1 VVHENDSDKYNKM
14 TEISQNENRWTVVG
28 DINMDT
34 ANTLLEKSKGLG
46 LADNTE
52 VDLAQVSDVD
62 TAAVSLMLEWHRRA
76 MLENKKLA
84 YINLPAGLTSL
95 TALYG
100 VTDLV
105 S

>member
-1 VVHENDSDKYNKM
+1 M
-14 TEISQNENRWTVVG
+14 TEISQSDNRWKVVG
-28 DINMDT
+28 DVNMDS
-34 ANTLLEKSKGLG
+34 ANSLLEKSKGLD
-46 LADNTE
+46 LVDNTQI
-52 VDLAQVSDVD
+52 DFAQVNDVD

-76 MLENKKLA
+76 ILENKKLA
-84 YINLPAGLTSL
+84 FVNLPAGLTSL

>member
-1 VVHENDSDKYNKM
+1 M
-14 TEISQNENRWTVVG
+14 TEISQNNNCWTVVG
-28 DINMDT
+28 DINMDS
-34 ANTLLEKSKGLG
+34 ANSLLEKSKGLE
-46 LADNTE
+46 LADDTQ
-52 VDLAQVSDVD
+52 VDFAQVDDVD

-76 MLENKKLA
+76 RSENKKLA
-84 YINLPAGLTSL
+84 FVNVPDGLTSL

>member
-1 VVHENDSDKYNKM
+1 M
-14 TEISQNENRWTVVG
+14 TEISRNENCWKVVG
-28 DINMDT
+28 DINMDS
-34 ANTLLEKSKGLG
+34 ANSLLEKSKGLD
-46 LADNTE
+46 LADYTQ
-52 VDLAQVSDVD
+52 VDFAQVDDVD

-76 MLENKKLA
+76 IRENKKLA
-84 YINLPAGLTSL
+84 FINLPDGLTSL

>member
-1 VVHENDSDKYNKM
+1 M
-14 TEISQNENRWTVVG
+14 TEISQSDNRWMVVG
-28 DINMDT
+28 DVNMDS
-34 ANTLLEKSKGLG
+34 ANSLLEKSKGLD
-46 LADNTE
+46 LADNTQ
-52 VDLAQVSDVD
+52 VDFAQVNDVD

-76 MLENKKLA
+76 ILENKKLA
-84 YINLPAGLTSL
+84 FVNLPAGLTSL

>member
-1 VVHENDSDKYNKM
+1 M
-14 TEISQNENRWTVVG
+14 TEISQSDNRWTVVG
-28 DINMDT
+28 DVNMDS
-34 ANTLLEKSKGLG
+34 ANSLLEKSKGL
-46 LADNTE
+46 DMVEDTQ
-52 VDLAQVSDVD
+52 VDFAQVNDVD

-76 MLENKKLA
+76 ILENKKLA
-84 YINLPAGLTSL
+84 FVNLPVGLTSL

>member
-1 VVHENDSDKYNKM
+1 M
-14 TEISQNENRWTVVG
+14 TEISQSDNRWTVVG
-28 DINMDT
+28 DVNMDS
-34 ANTLLEKSKGLG
+34 ANSLLEKSKGLD
-46 LADNTE
+46 LVDNTQI
-52 VDLAQVSDVD
+52 DFAQVNDVD

-76 MLENKKLA
+76 ILENKKLA
-84 YINLPAGLTSL
+84 FVNLPAGLTSL

>member
-1 VVHENDSDKYNKM
+1 M
-14 TEISQNENRWTVVG
+14 TEISQNNNCWTVVG
-28 DINMDT
+28 DINMDS
-34 ANTLLEKSKGLG
+34 ANSLLEKSKGLE
-46 LADNTE
+46 LADDTQ
-52 VDLAQVSDVD
+52 VDFAQVDDVD

-76 MLENKKLA
+76 RSENKKLA
-84 YINLPAGLTSL
+84 FVNVPAGLTSL